1 MHSFFR
7 RVFQLAVFSV
17 FFACL
22 VYGFCQWTVWSV
34 AHEAVTW
41 RTGEPL
47 VAIVL
52 GASVLRDGTPSD
64 ILRDRLE
71 TAFELYQR
79 GEVRVFLLSGDN
91 GQVDYNEV
99 NAMKQYLLDKHVPP
113 ENIFLDHAGFDTY
126 DSLYRA
132 KHIFGVTSAHVVTQT
147 YHLNRALY
155 IGRKLGLVLNGVPA
169 DRQPYVKAQWFA
181 LRETLANVKA
191 VWDITVGTKPTYLGD
206 PVDVTGDGRVTWGE

>member
-1 MHSFFR
+1 MHSSIR
-7 RVFQLAVFSV
+7 RGIQVLVCGAIAAV
-17 FFACL
+17 A
-22 VYGFCQWTVWSV
+22 VYGFCQWTVWRV
-34 AHEAVTW
+34 AHGAVAW

-79 GEVRVFLLSGDN
+79 DEVSVFLLSGDN
-91 GQVDYNEV
+91 GQDDYNEV
-99 NAMKQYLLDKHVPP
+99 NAMKKYLLDKQIPP
-113 ENIFLDHAGFDTY
+113 EKIFLDHAGFDTY

-132 KHIFGVTSAHVVTQT
+132 KHIFGVTSAHVVTQK

-155 IGRKLGLVLNGVPA
+155 IGRKLGMLLNDIPA
-169 DRQPYVKAQWFA
+169 DRQPYVKAKWFA
-181 LRETLANVKA
+181 FRETLANVKA
-191 VWDITVGTKPTYLGD
+191 VWDMTVGTKPTYLGD
-206 PVDVTGDGRVTWGE
+206 PIDVTGDGRVTWDE